1 MLRFSYF
8 RSDDGERWVLSGQ
21 LTRPWIDALRSVWRC
36 FRYRVPRGHVVLG
49 LKEVTAI
56 DSVGAQLLAD
66 MQTIGV
72 DVVAEKL
79 EHDSVNK
86 TVDARLRNAS
96 RLAGRTSAE
105 TLRLPTTGGDG
116 SM

>member
-1 MLRFSYF
+1 MLRFTYF

-36 FRYRVPRGHVVLG
+36 FRYREPRTHVVVG

-66 MQTIGV
+66 MQTAGV
-72 DVVAEKL
+72 DIVAEKQ
-79 EHDSVNK
+79 EHDSLAK
-86 TVDARLRNAS
+86 TADARMHN
-96 RLAGRTSAE
+96 
-105 TLRLPTTGGDG
+105 PTPPE
-116 SM
+116 S